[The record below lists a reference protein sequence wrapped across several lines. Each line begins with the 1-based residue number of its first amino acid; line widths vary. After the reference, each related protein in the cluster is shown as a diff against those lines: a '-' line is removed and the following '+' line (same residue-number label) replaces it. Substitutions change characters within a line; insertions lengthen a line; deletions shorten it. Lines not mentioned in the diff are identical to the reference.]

1 MNSQRVWKLFFLL
14 HTCRPVLKWLTSER
28 AQTPL
33 TMVSVSNGRP
43 VWAVPGTP
51 ELTGASY
58 AFAKAFVNATTSPFL
73 SRGPRGENSSSCA
86 NGPLATKF
94 AFC

>member
-1 MNSQRVWKLFFLL
+1 MAD
-14 HTCRPVLKWLTSER
+14 ER
-28 AQTPL
+28 ASANPA

-58 AFAKAFVNATTSPFL
+58 AFAKAFVNAYKL
-73 SRGPRGENSSSCA
+73 N
-86 NGPLATKF
+86 
-94 AFC
+94 